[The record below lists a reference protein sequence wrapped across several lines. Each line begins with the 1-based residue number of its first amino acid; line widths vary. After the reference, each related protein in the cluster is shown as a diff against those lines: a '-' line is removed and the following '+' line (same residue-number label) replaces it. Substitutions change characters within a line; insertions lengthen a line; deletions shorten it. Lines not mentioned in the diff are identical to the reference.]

1 MRAGTRRRWD
11 QEMGRP
17 EAMAMARNSEVGSGE
32 FAASPCGKA
41 ASRCENLKQD
51 FRESRAGV
59 NHPSQ
64 PARFSPLSDSF
75 QVGSLP
81 ENLCMRSSQLPQG
94 LTSLKASQ
102 VEKGGLPPLGFR
114 YRQFQFSRLI
124 RFQQEGVAK
133 PSSLVF
139 PALFIVSLTFF
150 LFSSNSGFAQ
160 QIGEPTRQHGVSFSR
175 GLYAIRN
182 AHIVTVSGPDIDNG
196 TIVIRDGKIEA
207 VGAGVSVP
215 SGAQTI
221 DARGLWVYPGMI
233 DAATSMGLVEVGQ
246 GASGTVDT
254 VEVGD
259 LNPNAKAING
269 INPHSAHIAVT
280 RVDGVTSAVSMP
292 LGGLISGQ
300 AAIVNLVGTSPLE
313 MAVVPYAALVIN
325 YPRAGGGGGGGFF
338 VPDQPPNL
346 TEALAQ
352 ANRQLEQIR
361 KMLRDAEVYGRAQE
375 AYAKDKTL
383 PRADQN
389 VLLEPLVPYVRGDRP
404 VIFRADRETDIRG
417 AIRFAEEMKLKPI
430 ILGGDDAG
438 KIATF
443 LKEKNVPVILTG
455 ILDLPSR
462 EDDFYDALYENA
474 AKLQQAGVRFCIS
487 SGDSGA
493 NVRNLPFY
501 AGMAAAF
508 GLPKAEALKAV
519 TLYPAQIINVAD
531 RLGSIEAGKMANLV
545 VTDGDLLETRTH
557 VRHLFIDGRQIPLHS
572 RHTDLND
579 AFKNRR

>member
-1 MRAGTRRRWD
+1 MRK
-11 QEMGRP
+11 
-17 EAMAMARNSEVGSGE
+17 AMFLA
-32 FAASPCGKA
+32 
-41 ASRCENLKQD
+41 
-51 FRESRAGV
+51 
-59 NHPSQ
+59 
-64 PARFSPLSDSF
+64 
-75 QVGSLP
+75 
-81 ENLCMRSSQLPQG
+81 
-94 LTSLKASQ
+94 
-102 VEKGGLPPLGFR
+102 
-114 YRQFQFSRLI
+114 
-124 RFQQEGVAK
+124 
-133 PSSLVF
+133 
-139 PALFIVSLTFF
+139 SLTFF
-150 LFSSNSGFAQ
+150 LFSSDSGFAQ
-160 QIGEPTRQHGVSFSR
+160 QIGEPTRQHGASIPR
-175 GLYAIRN
+175 GIYAIRN

-215 SGAQTI
+215 PGAQTI
-221 DARGLWVYPGMI
+221 DAQGLWAYPGMI
-233 DAATSMGLVEVGQ
+233 DAGTSMGLVEVGQ

-254 VEVGD
+254 AEIGD
-259 LNPNAKAING
+259 LNPNAKAIIA

-280 RVDGVTSAVSMP
+280 RVDGVTSAVSLP
-292 LGGLISGQ
+292 VGGLISGQ
-300 AAIVNLVGTSPLE
+300 AAIVNLVGTSPGE

-325 YPRAGGGGGGGFF
+325 YPRAGGGGGGGGFF
-338 VPDQPPNL
+338 TPDPPNL

-361 KMLRDAEVYGRAQE
+361 KMLRDAEAYGRAQD
-375 AYAKDKTL
+375 AYARDKTL

-389 VLLEPLVPYVRGDRP
+389 VLLEPLVPYVRGERP
-404 VIFRADRETDIRG
+404 VIFRADREIDIRS

-438 KIATF
+438 KVAAF

-474 AKLQQAGVRFCIS
+474 AKLQEAGARFCIS

-508 GLPKAEALKAV
+508 GLPKADALKAV
-519 TLYPAQIINVAD
+519 TLYPAQIMNVAD

-557 VRHLFIDGRQIPLHS
+557 VRHLFIDGRQIPLNS

>member
-1 MRAGTRRRWD
+1 MRRRVDEEMGRRGEAATRRRGDTEMGCWGDGGTRRNLACFC
-11 QEMGRP
+11 G
-17 EAMAMARNSEVGSGE
+17 
-32 FAASPCGKA
+32 FAALPCGKA
-41 ASRCENLKQD
+41 LP
-51 FRESRAGV
+51 FR
-59 NHPSQ
+59 
-64 PARFSPLSDSF
+64 ARSPKTLARLRLATLAQLQFTVLFLSLAL
-75 QVGSLP
+75 V
-81 ENLCMRSSQLPQG
+81 LCSAH
-94 LTSLKASQ
+94 T
-102 VEKGGLPPLGFR
+102 
-114 YRQFQFSRLI
+114 
-124 RFQQEGVAK
+124 
-133 PSSLVF
+133 
-139 PALFIVSLTFF
+139 
-150 LFSSNSGFAQ
+150 FAQ
-160 QIGEPTRQHGVSFSR
+160 QIGEPTRQHGVSFPR
-175 GLYAIRN
+175 GIYAIRN
-182 AHIVTVSGPDIDNG
+182 AHIVTVSGADIDNG
-196 TIVIRDGKIEA
+196 TMVIRDGKIEA
-207 VGAGVSVP
+207 VGAGLTVP

-233 DAATSMGLVEVGQ
+233 DAATSIGLVEVGQ

-254 VEVGD
+254 AEVGD
-259 LNPNAKAING
+259 LNPNAKAIVG

-292 LGGLISGQ
+292 VGGLISGQ
-300 AAIVNLVGTSPLE
+300 AAIVNLVGTSPVE

-338 VPDQPPNL
+338 TPEQPPNL

-361 KMLRDAEVYGRAQE
+361 KMLRDADAYGRAHE

-383 PRADQN
+383 PRADQS
-389 VLLEPLVPYVRGDRP
+389 VLLEPLVPYVRGERP
-404 VIFRADRETDIRG
+404 VIFRADREVDIRG

-493 NVRNLPFY
+493 NVRNLPYY

-519 TLYPAQIINVAD
+519 TLYPAQIMNVAD
-531 RLGSIEAGKMANLV
+531 RLGSIEAGKMANIV

-557 VRHLFIDGRQIPLHS
+557 VRHLFIDGRQIPLNS
-572 RHTDLND
+572 RHTDLHD